1 MERLQ
6 KHINGTFSITEPHEP
21 QELEV
26 YLHSDTCNAY
36 HMKGVFLKL
45 EIGTVLQNLFSV
57 SGRLKKKKKERKG
70 KKQHVLTDTTDREQ
84 I

>member
-1 MERLQ
+1 MGKEQLVERKFVERLQ
-6 KHINGTFSITEPHEP
+6 KHISGTFSITEPHEP

-45 EIGTVLQNLFSV
+45 EIGTVLTKPV
-57 SGRLKKKKKERKG
+57 
-70 KKQHVLTDTTDREQ
+70 
-84 I
+84 

>member
-45 EIGTVLQNLFSV
+45 ETGTVLTKPV
-57 SGRLKKKKKERKG
+57 
-70 KKQHVLTDTTDREQ
+70 
-84 I
+84 

>member
-6 KHINGTFSITEPHEP
+6 KHISGTYSITEPHEPQEP

-45 EIGTVLQNLFSV
+45 EIGTVLTKPV
-57 SGRLKKKKKERKG
+57 
-70 KKQHVLTDTTDREQ
+70 
-84 I
+84 